1 MPAALLFFFVIWL
14 VCNGAGLIATWA
26 MTRLEQAASLR
37 ARPDALAPTWEEW
50 RRRLPLIGFNLL
62 FVLVFTETA
71 VMVFPEVLV
80 WRGHS
85 VVAQASVFLLI
96 LLCDD
101 AWFYAYHRF
110 LHESDAAFLHVHYIH
125 HRATAPVPMDYIYV
139 HPLEWMLG
147 TVGIAAG
154 ILATFAVLGDVPA
167 APVVAYA
174 AFRNLRELL
183 IHSGLPS
190 VGSIL
195 PWKPMLFAPSAH
207 HDLHHF
213 KLRGNYAAML
223 AVWDRALKTEIAP
236 DAEPGPSNALERLG
250 YR

>member
-1 MPAALLFFFVIWL
+1 MLAVLLVFFIIWF
-14 VCNGAGLIATWA
+14 VCNGTGLIATWA

-50 RRRLPLIGFNLL
+50 RTRLPLIGFNLL
-62 FVLVFTETA
+62 SVLVFTETA
-71 VMVFPEVLV
+71 VLAFPEVLV
-80 WRGHS
+80 WHGHS
-85 VVAQASVFLLI
+85 VVAQASVFVLI
-96 LLCDD
+96 LFCDD

-110 LHESDAAFLHVHYIH
+110 LHESDSAFLHVHHIH

-154 ILATFAVLGDVPA
+154 VVATFLVFGDVPA

-174 AFRNLRELL
+174 AFRNVRELL

-190 VGSIL
+190 VGSML
-195 PWKPMLFAPSAH
+195 PWKAILLAPPEH
-207 HDLHHF
+207 HDLHHLR
-213 KLRGNYAAML
+213 LRGNYAAML

-236 DAEPGPSNALERLG
+236 DAEPAASNTLERLG
-250 YR
+250 CR